1 MIGLVAPTLALA
13 AALWGMD
20 ALTGREARRQREF
33 IKGAFGRYV
42 SPKVVERLI
51 RDPSQMSLEG
61 ERRVMT
67 FLFTDVADFTTLS
80 EGLDSHELAR
90 ILNAYLDGVTQIVL
104 RHDGMVDK
112 FIGDAVFVIF
122 NAPLDQPDHAERAV
136 RCALAIDRFGESF
149 RLEQNAKG
157 VPFGLTRIGI
167 NTGPAV
173 VGNFGS
179 SSRFSYTATG
189 DAVNTASR
197 LEGINKVLGT
207 RICVAQSTRVLCHD
221 TAFRPVAAVM
231 VKGKAAAIEVWEP
244 LHEDAVRKPLL
255 ARYCEAFARL
265 QTLAPEALDLFAALH
280 AEDPADPCVAM
291 HLSRL
296 RRGAQGVEIS

>member
-1 MIGLVAPTLALA
+1 
-13 AALWGMD
+13 
-20 ALTGREARRQREF
+20 
-33 IKGAFGRYV
+33 
-42 SPKVVERLI
+42 
-51 RDPSQMSLEG
+51 MSLEG

-90 ILNAYLDGVTQIVL
+90 ILNSYLDGVTQIVL
-104 RHDGMVDK
+104 RHDGMVGK

-136 RCALAIDRFGESF
+136 RCALEIDRFCQSF
-149 RLEQNAKG
+149 CLEQNAKG

-207 RICVAQSTRVLCHD
+207 RICVAQSTRALCHGI
-221 TAFRPVAAVM
+221 AFRPVAAVM

-244 LHEDAVRKPLL
+244 LHEDVVRAPFLT
-255 ARYCEAFARL
+255 RYCEAFARL
-265 QTLAPEALDLFAALH
+265 RTLAPDALDLFTALH
-280 AEDPADPCVAM
+280 AEDPKDPCVAL
-291 HLSRL
+291 HLARL
-296 RRGAQGVEIS
+296 RRGLQGAEIS